1 MAVSETTAT
10 EDTLPAPPGFWHRA
24 LRHKSFMIG
33 AVLTGLMCLMAA
45 VSLFW
50 TPHSA
55 TATNLKAKLKTPGL
69 EHLLGTDFLGR
80 DIFSMIMVGAQNSI
94 LVGVVAVSIGVVGG
108 ILVGLTASA
117 YRGWLEEVLMRLTDL
132 TFGIP
137 PILIAILITAGYGP
151 GIVNSI
157 LAIGIYNI
165 ALFSRVS
172 RGAANAI
179 WAREFVLAARAAGK
193 GKLSISIEHIL
204 PNILSIIVVQITIQF
219 AIAILAE
226 AALSYLGLGTQ
237 PPTPS
242 WGKMLSDNQTFAL
255 LMPRLAIFPGL
266 AIMLAVLGLN
276 MLGDGLRDLL
286 DPRLARKR

>member
-1 MAVSETTAT
+1 
-10 EDTLPAPPGFWHRA
+10 
-24 LRHKSFMIG
+24 MIG
-33 AVLTGLMCLMAA
+33 AMLTAVLVLMAA
-45 VSLFW
+45 ISLIW
-50 TPHSA
+50 TPHSE
-55 TATNLKAKLKTPGL
+55 TAIDVKAKLKVPSF

-94 LVGVVAVSIGVVGG
+94 MVGVIAVSIGIVGG
-108 ILVGLTASA
+108 LLVGLSASA
-117 YRGWLEEVLMRLTDL
+117 KRGWVEEVLMRLTDL

-137 PILIAILITAGYGP
+137 AILIAILITAGWGP
-151 GIVNSI
+151 GITNSI

-193 GKLSISIEHIL
+193 GKLRISIEHIL
-204 PNILSIIVVQITIQF
+204 PNILSVIVVQATIQF

-226 AALSYLGLGTQ
+226 AALSYLGIGTQ
-237 PPTPS
+237 PPSPS

-255 LMPRLAIFPGL
+255 LYPRLAIFPGL
-266 AIMLAVLGLN
+266 AIMAAVLGLN

>member
-1 MAVSETTAT
+1 MAIEQVIAGAGTA
-10 EDTLPAPPGFWHRA
+10 PPPPGFWHRA

-33 AVLTGLMCLMAA
+33 AMLTAVLVLMAA
-45 VSLFW
+45 ISLIW
-50 TPHSA
+50 TPHSE
-55 TATNLKAKLKTPGL
+55 TAIDVKAKLKVPSF

-94 LVGVVAVSIGVVGG
+94 MVGVIAVSIGIVGG
-108 ILVGLTASA
+108 LLVGLSASA
-117 YRGWLEEVLMRLTDL
+117 KRGWVEEVLMRLTDL

-137 PILIAILITAGYGP
+137 AILIAILITAGWGP
-151 GIVNSI
+151 GITNSI

-193 GKLSISIEHIL
+193 GKLRISIEHIL
-204 PNILSIIVVQITIQF
+204 PNILSVIVVQATIQF

-226 AALSYLGLGTQ
+226 AALSYLGIGTQ
-237 PPTPS
+237 PPSPS

-255 LMPRLAIFPGL
+255 LYPRLAIFPGL
-266 AIMLAVLGLN
+266 AIMAAVLGLN

>member
-1 MAVSETTAT
+1 MAMEQTLETTSAA
-10 EDTLPAPPGFWHRA
+10 PAPPGFWHRA
-24 LRHKSFMIG
+24 FRHKSFMIG
-33 AVLTGLMCLMAA
+33 GALTTALVLMATL
-45 VSLFW
+45 SLVW
-50 TPHSA
+50 TPFSA
-55 TATNLKAKLKTPGL
+55 TAIDTKAKLQVPGWQ
-69 EHLLGTDFLGR
+69 HIMGTDFLGR

-94 LVGVVAVSIGVVGG
+94 MVGVVAVSIGVVGG

-117 YRGWLEEVLMRLTDL
+117 RRGWVEEVLMRLTDL

-137 PILIAILITAGYGP
+137 AILIAILITAGWGP
-151 GIVNSI
+151 GIFNSI

-179 WAREFVLAARAAGK
+179 WAREFVLASRAAGK
-193 GKLSISIEHIL
+193 AGLRISIEHIL
-204 PNILSIIVVQITIQF
+204 PNIMSVIVVQATIQF

-242 WGKMLSDNQTFAL
+242 WGKMLSDNQTFAML
-255 LMPRLAIFPGL
+255 YPRLAIFPGL
-266 AIMLAVLGLN
+266 AIMAAVLGLN

>member
-1 MAVSETTAT
+1 MSVETAT
-10 EDTLPAPPGFWHRA
+10 VVESTAPAPPGFWHRA

-33 AVLTGLMCLMAA
+33 AGLTLVLVLMALI
-45 VSLFW
+45 SLVW

-55 TATNLKAKLKTPGL
+55 TAIDVKAKLKVPGF

-94 LVGVVAVSIGVVGG
+94 MVGVIAVSIGVVGG
-108 ILVGLTASA
+108 IFVGLSASA
-117 YRGWLEEVLMRLTDL
+117 KRGWVEEVLMRLTDL

-137 PILIAILITAGYGP
+137 AILIAILITAGWGP
-151 GIVNSI
+151 GITNSI

-193 GKLSISIEHIL
+193 GKLRISIEHIL
-204 PNILSIIVVQITIQF
+204 PNILSVIVVQATIQF

-255 LMPRLAIFPGL
+255 LYPRLAIFPGL
-266 AIMLAVLGLN
+266 AIMAAVLGLN